1 MIGLDE
7 ALAIHQQVVAATG
20 GSHGVRDKG
29 GLESALARPNMTFEG
44 TEPYPGAIDKAAAI
58 LESVVKNHPFVDGN
72 KRAGYTLVRL
82 TLRTY
87 DLDLRAEDDEEYDLI
102 IQVATGQL
110 DADGV
115 RAWVESRVVQLKS
128 GS

>member
-7 ALAIHQQVVAATG
+7 ALTIHAQVVAVTG
-20 GSHGVRDKG
+20 GSHGVRDMG
-29 GLESALARPNMTFEG
+29 GLEAALARPYASFAGEDL
-44 TEPYPGAIDKAAAI
+44 YPSPIDKAAAI

-72 KRAGYTLVRL
+72 KRAGYTLMRL
-82 TLRTY
+82 TLRTF
-87 DLDLRAEDDEEYDLI
+87 DLDLKAADDDEYDLV

-115 RAWVESRVVQLKS
+115 RAWLESRVVSMK
-128 GS
+128 